1 MFLTGAWCDLEEMRQ
16 HLPHVFRGQL
26 SKARVCYNW
35 WLICFLLQF
44 AHCMMR
50 REEQSPLCPYPGI
63 WRPEMVL
70 LPFYQSSSRGP
81 VLSPNSPTLPQP
93 VVQNLSP
100 CTVLVHLFGRLS
112 PVLAMFPAAIVL

>member
-63 WRPEMVL
+63 WRPERWYCCHSTNLPPGALCSALTAPLCPSL
-70 LPFYQSSSRGP
+70 LFRTFPP
-81 VLSPNSPTLPQP
+81 VLSLSICLGGYH
-93 VVQNLSP
+93 LFSP
-100 CTVLVHLFGRLS
+100 CFLQL
-112 PVLAMFPAAIVL
+112 